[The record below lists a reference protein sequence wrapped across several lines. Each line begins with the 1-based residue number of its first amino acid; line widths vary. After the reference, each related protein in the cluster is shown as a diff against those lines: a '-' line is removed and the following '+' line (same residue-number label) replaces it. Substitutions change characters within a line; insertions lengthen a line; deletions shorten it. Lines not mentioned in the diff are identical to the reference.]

1 MDNHIA
7 TTPAHFYK
15 FQYYLSVVPTIYTT
29 DYAHLASIQSQ
40 GSASDLDPSSKDAPI
55 NPFAYSADTVFTN
68 QYAVTEQSHLV
79 GESQVPGIFFK
90 FDIEPIML
98 TIAEEWGGLLGLIV
112 KLVNVVSGVMVTG
125 GWLVQLIDWAQEVR
139 GRRRDRQASM
149 GMLHG
154 GMGEGEKKGF

>member
-1 MDNHIA
+1 M
-7 TTPAHFYK
+7 
-15 FQYYLSVVPTIYTT
+15 
-29 DYAHLASIQSQ
+29 
-40 GSASDLDPSSKDAPI
+40 
-55 NPFAYSADTVFTN
+55 
-68 QYAVTEQSHLV
+68 
-79 GESQVPGIFFK
+79 GESQVPGVFFK

-154 GMGEGEKKGF
+154 GMGDGEKKGF